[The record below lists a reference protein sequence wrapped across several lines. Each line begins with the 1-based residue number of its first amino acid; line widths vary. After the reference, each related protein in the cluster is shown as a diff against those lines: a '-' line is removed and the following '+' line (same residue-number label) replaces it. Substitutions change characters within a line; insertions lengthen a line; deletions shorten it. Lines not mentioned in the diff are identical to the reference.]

1 MKAGDAVKRA
11 LGLLR
16 VVDAQGAPDELDMET
31 GLSRLNDMMNLWESE
46 GLSLGWQN
54 VELPEDVLVTPPNA
68 NIAIV
73 YNLAGYLAD
82 DYGVDL
88 APRVGILAQDAKST
102 LIGNQ
107 AVTTDEVVSYED
119 YPRGQGQRVGYSWR
133 DGYYR

>member
-16 VVDAQGAPDELDMET
+16 VVDAQGSPDELDMET
-31 GLSRLNDMMNLWESE
+31 GISRLNDMMNLWESE

-54 VELPEDVLVTPPNA
+54 AVLPEDELPTLENA

-82 DYGVDL
+82 DFGVD
-88 APRVGILAQDAKST
+88 ANPRIGILAQDAKNT
-102 LIGNQ
+102 LQGNQ
-107 AVTTDEVVSYED
+107 AVTTDQVVSYDD

>member
-16 VVDAQGAPDELDMET
+16 VVDAQGSPDELDMET
-31 GLSRLNDMMNLWESE
+31 GIQRLNDMMNLWESE

-54 VELPEDVLVTPPNA
+54 AVLPEDELPTPENA

-82 DYGVDL
+82 DYGVDV
-88 APRVGILAQDAKST
+88 APRVGLLAQDAKNT
-102 LIGNQ
+102 LQGNQ
-107 AVTTDEVVSYED
+107 AVTTDQFVSYDD

>member
-16 VVDAQGAPDELDMET
+16 VVDAQGSPDELDMET
-31 GLSRLNDMMNLWESE
+31 GIQRLNDMMNLWESE

-54 VELPEDVLVTPPNA
+54 AVLPEDDLTNPENA
-68 NIAIV
+68 NSAIV
-73 YNLAGYLAD
+73 YNPAGYLAD
-82 DYGVDL
+82 DYGVYV
-88 APRVGILAQDAKST
+88 APRVGLLAQDVKNT
-102 LIGNQ
+102 LQGNQ
-107 AVTTDEVVSYED
+107 VVTTDQFVSYDD